1 MIKVNILI
9 YRNIFL
15 LNYIEICCSLCYI
28 KNLHNNPQKDYKLI
42 ELSDIESLSKE
53 NITIESATNDFNE
66 ISNKV
71 IDLNNKINNEI
82 NKINNLYE
90 NTINDITKSYIEKH
104 EILIKEENEI
114 KEKLKNE
121 VNKIKDKL
129 EIYLNE
135 SNNNIKINER
145 INKGIKNIENKNMI
159 KLISYISK
167 INKNKR
173 NNKILFSELMK
184 NIKFK
189 YEEDKIKY
197 EEYYFN
203 GIPKPIN
210 IQFKDITTSSL
221 NISWNIDNV
230 ENKEEIKYRI
240 EMRKE
245 NEEFKEIYKGNN
257 NNYLI
262 KNLIKDTN
270 YEFIIYSFYNN
281 LIESKS
287 EIYKIKTL
295 CNIIDSNILNESKR
309 EEEFIK
315 KLNEW
320 TGYKK
325 MELIYR
331 GTKNGM
337 TSSEFHN
344 KCDNKGES
352 ITLIKNE
359 KGNIFGGYASI
370 PWTSPSKGTYYSA
383 PESFIFTL
391 SNIYNTEPTKFPSKN
406 DQQEVRH
413 SSGHGPI
420 FGGGSKDLGVYG
432 DILNRGGWSNFPNT
446 YPDVLGK
453 GKSIFTGDSNITNF
467 KIKEIEV
474 FKIYK

>member
-1 MIKVNILI
+1 
-9 YRNIFL
+9 
-15 LNYIEICCSLCYI
+15 
-28 KNLHNNPQKDYKLI
+28 
-42 ELSDIESLSKE
+42 
-53 NITIESATNDFNE
+53 
-66 ISNKV
+66 
-71 IDLNNKINNEI
+71 
-82 NKINNLYE
+82 
-90 NTINDITKSYIEKH
+90 
-104 EILIKEENEI
+104 
-114 KEKLKNE
+114 
-121 VNKIKDKL
+121 
-129 EIYLNE
+129 
-135 SNNNIKINER
+135 
-145 INKGIKNIENKNMI
+145 MI

-173 NNKILFSELMK
+173 NNKKLFSELMK

-189 YEEDKIKY
+189 YEEDKINYK
-197 EEYYFN
+197 EYYFN

-221 NISWNIDNV
+221 NISWNIDNI
-230 ENKEEIKYRI
+230 NINNNEEIKYRI

-257 NNYLI
+257 NNYI
-262 KNLIKDTN
+262 INNLIKETN

-287 EIYKIKTL
+287 EIYKIKTP
-295 CNIIDSNILNESKR
+295 CNIIDSNILYESNR

-325 MELIYR
+325 MKLIYR
-331 GTKNGM
+331 GTRDGM
-337 TSSEFHN
+337 TNTVFHN

-370 PWTSPSKGTYYSA
+370 PWTNPSSGTFYSA

-391 SNIYNTEPTKFPSKN
+391 CNIYSTKPIKFPSKN
-406 DQQEVRH
+406 DQKEVYH
-413 SSGHGPI
+413 YYGYGPC
-420 FGGGSKDLGVYG
+420 FGGGCDLGVNC
-432 DILNRGGWSNFPNT
+432 DILNSNSWSNFPNN
-446 YPDVLGK
+446 YQDIIAK
-453 GKSIFTGDSNITNF
+453 GKSIFTGDSNNSSF

-474 FKIYK
+474 FKIFKWIKNSILLIFLKFSPDHLIYILIY